1 MAAFASISYRLS
13 AHPDHPQDI
22 EKTFVHEYRNA
33 RHPEHIRDV
42 QDALKLLQKTYGF
55 EGRYI
60 LAGHSCGATL
70 AFQCV
75 MDKFQLLNEDEDDD
89 VVHPIA
95 ILGTEGIYDLKLLRD
110 THKDISAY
118 QEFIEGAFGSE
129 ETAWD
134 FVSPALKDSSG
145 YSSVKYG
152 WRGGRLAVLAH
163 SAEDSLV
170 DASQGQEMK
179 TALALWMLA
188 QGGRRAHS
196 LSLKGE
202 HDEPWQKGEELARA
216 IVFTIDELQ
225 KIPQLFERH
234 GL

>member
-1 MAAFASISYRLS
+1 MTAFASISYRLS
-13 AHPDHPQDI
+13 VHPGHPQNI

-42 QDALKLLQKTYGF
+42 QDALKLLQKTYGL

-60 LAGHSCGATL
+60 LVGHSCGATL

-75 MDKFQLLNEDEDDD
+75 MDKFQPSNEGEGESLA
-89 VVHPIA
+89 HPIA
-95 ILGTEGIYDLKLLRD
+95 ILGTEGIYSLRLLRD
-110 THKDISAY
+110 THEDISAY
-118 QEFIEGAFGSE
+118 QEFLEGAFGPD

-134 FVSPALKDSSG
+134 AVTPALKDSGG

-163 SAEDSLV
+163 SAEDNLV

-179 TALALWMLA
+179 TALALWMTA
-188 QGGRRAHS
+188 QGGRRARS

-225 KIPQLFERH
+225 KMTQIM
-234 GL
+234 G